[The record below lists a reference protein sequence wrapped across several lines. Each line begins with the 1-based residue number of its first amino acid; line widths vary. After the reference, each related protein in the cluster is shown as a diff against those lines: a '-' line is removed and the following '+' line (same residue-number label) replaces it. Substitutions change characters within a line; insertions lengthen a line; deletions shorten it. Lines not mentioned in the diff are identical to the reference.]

1 MLANVRVS
9 RSALVVLAGCAAC
22 QLCAGLFYATRVLS
36 PDVIEDLGWTRTM
49 WSSAMAP
56 MLLVSSIS
64 QPIVGIA
71 CIRFGVRPVVVSSLL
86 VTALTF
92 VVLATMQSLW
102 HFYIAMGL
110 LALGNAGIGDVVISS
125 LVTRW
130 FDRAR
135 GLALGFAFVGSN
147 VGAIVTIQ
155 LMAELA
161 QNGSWRRAALLVGV
175 GSVALILPIAMLT
188 IRAPR
193 PEEETQDPATHE
205 TGKPQAVLGE
215 SIPLDRAIRRPAFWV
230 LAYTLGCYS
239 LAQMG
244 MFDHLVLYLTDI
256 GYSKLEAA
264 GALEFTVGAGIV
276 SKLAAGII
284 ALRVSAKSAL
294 VVNTGLLASS
304 FALIPFAQSPAVLG
318 VFGVVFGVSVAARD
332 VLFPL
337 LVARIFGPRYLA
349 AIYGFLMISYFP
361 GGGLGPIALARAHDV
376 LGSYELGFGLCAA
389 MVGAAAIALLTI
401 SQLDEVETGNR

>member
-9 RSALVVLAGCAAC
+9 RSALIVLAGCAAC
-22 QLCAGLFYATRVLS
+22 QLCAGLFYATRVLA

-71 CIRFGVRPVVVSSLL
+71 CVRFGVRPVVVSSLL

-92 VVLATMQSLW
+92 VVLAGMQSLW
-102 HFYIAMGL
+102 HFYLAMGL

-147 VGAIVTIQ
+147 VGAIVAIQ
-155 LMAELA
+155 LMAGLA
-161 QNGSWRRAALLVGV
+161 QSDSWRRAALLVGV
-175 GSVALILPIAMLT
+175 GSVALILPIAVLA
-188 IRAPR
+188 IREPR
-193 PEEETQDPATHE
+193 PGEGAQDSATRE
-205 TGKPQAVLGE
+205 TGKPQAVHGE
-215 SIPLDRAIRRPAFWV
+215 SIPLARAIRRPAFWV
-230 LAYTLGCYS
+230 FGYTLGCYS

-276 SKLAAGII
+276 SKLAAGVI
-284 ALRVSAKSAL
+284 ALRLSAKRAL
-294 VVNTGLLASS
+294 VINTALLASS

-337 LVARIFGPRYLA
+337 LVARVFGPRYLA

-361 GGGLGPIALARAHDV
+361 GGGLGPIALARSHDV
-376 LGSYELGFGLCAA
+376 LGSYELGFLLCAA
-389 MVGAAAIALLTI
+389 LVGAAALALLTI
-401 SQLDEVETGNR
+401 SQLDEAD